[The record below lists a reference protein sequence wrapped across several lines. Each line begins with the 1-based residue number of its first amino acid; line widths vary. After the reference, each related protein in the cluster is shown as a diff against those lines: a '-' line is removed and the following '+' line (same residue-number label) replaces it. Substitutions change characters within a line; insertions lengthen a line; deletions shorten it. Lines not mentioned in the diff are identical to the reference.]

1 MVSGDQK
8 NSLMRLLTSSGY
20 ISHGLAKEQK
30 NQTQE
35 EGWEV
40 DINTGCFKNG
50 KKMYE
55 YTSFDGSNEGDYIYY
70 NQEGTPI
77 LKVLYENNMAIQYSN
92 LNNEGVF
99 GTPIEI
105 VNETA
110 VIESKLQE
118 KYNSVIIEDVREINW
133 DSLDHIDITF
143 MGDVLEHMTKEQAID
158 LVDKVM
164 TVSRIGIISIPTKH
178 WPQGA
183 VGGNPFEIHVKD
195 DWTHSEVMDT
205 FQKYIIEGINHGK
218 IGTYLLNSAI

>member
-1 MVSGDQK
+1 MGGSIKQGKDTIVKWLKDE
-8 NSLMRLLTSSGY
+8 TSVTR
-20 ISHGLAKEQK
+20 IL
-30 NQTQE
+30 
-35 EGWEV
+35 
-40 DINTGCFKNG
+40 DIGAGCG
-50 KKMYE
+50 
-55 YTSFDGSNEGDYIYY
+55 TYY
-70 NQEGTPI
+70 D
-77 LKVLYENNMAIQYSN
+77 L
-92 LNNEGVF
+92 F
-99 GTPIEI
+99 
-105 VNETA
+105 VNEINLFKTCHWIAIEAWEPA